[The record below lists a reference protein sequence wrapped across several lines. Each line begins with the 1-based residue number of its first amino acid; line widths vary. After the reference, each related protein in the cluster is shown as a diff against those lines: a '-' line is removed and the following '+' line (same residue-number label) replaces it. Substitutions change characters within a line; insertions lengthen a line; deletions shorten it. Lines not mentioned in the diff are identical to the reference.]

1 MPLAE
6 TLKVEVAVKQEI
18 GGERTSAYY
27 VLAAAWV
34 ALMAIST
41 PLWPWFLTTVLH
53 IDNVEFVSQLVNH
66 LSPGYT
72 MFAFNILILGT
83 LYGLGKTHMIF
94 LQTLVAN
101 IFYIIY
107 YDLIHQD
114 VISLTLQNLVIM
126 FNIGMVLATGTSV
139 LQYQYLLRKKGKQVA
154 LSSPS
159 IYRRLEQKAKSFF
172 NSLPL
177 KMI

>member
-1 MPLAE
+1 MPLLPLAE
-6 TLKVEVAVKQEI
+6 TLKIEVSVKQDI
-18 GGERTSAYY
+18 GADRTSAYY

-41 PLWPWFLTTVLH
+41 PFWPWFLATVLH
-53 IDNVEFVSQLVNH
+53 IQNVEAVSQLVNH

-101 IFYIIY
+101 IFYIVY
-107 YDLIHQD
+107 YDLVH
-114 VISLTLQNLVIM
+114 
-126 FNIGMVLATGTSV
+126 
-139 LQYQYLLRKKGKQVA
+139 QVA
-154 LSSPS
+154 
-159 IYRRLEQKAKSFF
+159 IYFQLNYKNHLHRKA
-172 NSLPL
+172 SLNY
-177 KMI
+177 KK